1 VVLLAGSGPL
11 VRSFLALGSVDTGF
25 DPDRLLTAALEL
37 PMDRYPDDVG
47 REQGDEREVV
57 GVVADVATSA
67 PQEGVEGAM
76 YYPYHQ
82 NASSSMP
89 LAVRT
94 SGEAASVTA
103 TVRGIVRDLAPALLA
118 ALGIYSM
125 LA

>member
-1 VVLLAGSGPL
+1 MVLLAGSGPL
-11 VRSFLALGSVDTGF
+11 VRSFLALRSVDTGF

-67 PQEGVEGAM
+67 LQEGVEGAM

-82 NASSSMP
+82 PASSSMP

-118 ALGIYSM
+118 ALGMYSM